1 MAESVDAALL
11 RRFEQ
16 EIWSKIPHAEG
27 GKVVNATPLV
37 DMTRDFKEC
46 ARSVFKADL
55 DGMDLKVYGKFD
67 SALLSGSIKVR
78 AALHIIHE
86 AIKSGRLR
94 GDQTVMEATS
104 GNFGIA
110 LGQLSKLGVTVV
122 ALVSRRLQEGVFKE
136 LRDENIRIMDMD
148 MDICPAPGMEDRA
161 DDLAAKAAAANVR
174 SQLSEMGFD
183 PAIFDGNSKEIETLL
198 AKQDIINLAIFLSK
212 IYGFFCPAQ
221 YENELNVDVHRTV
234 TAAEIDQQLGEN
246 GESLGDY
253 QTMCTFGTGGTSGG
267 LSKYVS
273 DRYGKKSVHV
283 VFPPAGQDVAG
294 IRTKAKADGLKLYDP
309 QAYAAEHEV
318 DYEKAKFLLKFFVDR
333 GHDMGESTALA
344 LYAAMQMAASG
355 EAARFVAIVADGIGK
370 YRKNFEQISEDRI
383 PMRVE
388 LGDAAAAAGEYERI
402 VWVHTQYAPKDEGI
416 EIIAKSLG
424 VDKSKISI
432 PKASS
437 VIQMLSTKE
446 IPEDISREV
455 EGGKTLLVCMAGN
468 TSLMAAQVLSSKG
481 RTVQSL
487 NGGITN
493 LPEGRTKHPGEYV
506 QAARE

>member
-1 MAESVDAALL
+1 MAENADAALL
-11 RRFEQ
+11 QRFER
-16 EIWSKIPHAEG
+16 EAWGRIPHIEG
-27 GKVVNATPLV
+27 GRVVNATPLV
-37 DMTRDFKEC
+37 DLTQDFKEC
-46 ARSVFKADL
+46 ARSVFKVDL
-55 DGMDLKVYGKFD
+55 DGKDIRVYGKFD

-94 GDQTVMEATS
+94 GDQTVIEATS

-136 LRDENIRIMDMD
+136 LRNGDIRIMDLD
-148 MDICPAPGMEDRA
+148 MDVCPAPGMEGKA

-183 PAIFDGNSKEIETLL
+183 PATFDSNLGEIEALL
-198 AKQDIINLAIFLSK
+198 ARQDIISLAIFLSE
-212 IYGFFCPAQ
+212 IYGMFCPAQ
-221 YENELNVDVHRTV
+221 YENELNIDVHRTV

-253 QTMCTFGTGGTSGG
+253 QLMCAFGTGGTSGG
-267 LSKYVS
+267 LSRYVS
-273 DRYGKKSVHV
+273 ERYGKRSVHV

-294 IRTKAKADGLKLYDP
+294 IRTKANADGLKLYDP

-344 LYAAMQMAASG
+344 LYAAMRMADSG
-355 EAARFVAIVADGIGK
+355 EATRFVAIVADGIGK
-370 YRKNFEQISEDRI
+370 YRKSFEQISEGKI
-383 PMRVE
+383 PMRIE
-388 LGDAAAAAGEYERI
+388 LGDAAAAADEYEKI

-424 VDKSKISI
+424 VDRSKIAI

-437 VIQMLSTKE
+437 VSQMLSTRE
-446 IPEDISREV
+446 VPEDISREV

-468 TSLMAAQVLSSKG
+468 TSLMAAQVLAGKG
-481 RTVQSL
+481 RAVQSL

-506 QAARE
+506 RAARE